1 MESKKDQNPD
11 DEPLSEIAMLFDQV
25 VLMVSQTSNSI
36 THHRRD
42 NILSTLIESSTKV
55 KDILR
60 DQSKEL
66 DASTNESLFG
76 KDFQNQMIKDSKA
89 VLKSKDLFTGL
100 KPNRQPRG
108 PSSTNNG
115 FKNRPLKRASRFVVA
130 EAGGKE
136 VSPKLPIVTEER

>member
-66 DASTNESLFG
+66 DASTNFLER
-76 KDFQNQMIKDSKA
+76 
-89 VLKSKDLFTGL
+89 T
-100 KPNRQPRG
+100 
-108 PSSTNNG
+108 
-115 FKNRPLKRASRFVVA
+115 FKIR
-130 EAGGKE
+130 
-136 VSPKLPIVTEER
+136 